1 MNLRTLLVFFGIL
14 KIYLFFF
21 YFLTLF
27 SLTSRDPW
35 DQFFLNFYLFPINF
49 RSFIATWK
57 KLGGCSFYK
66 CLIFALKKGFLLVFW
81 SFERRKL
88 AISRTVGR
96 RELGGAAFESSPQD
110 AF

>member
-1 MNLRTLLVFFGIL
+1 MTM
-14 KIYLFFF
+14 K
-21 YFLTLF
+21 
-27 SLTSRDPW
+27 DPGH
-35 DQFFLNFYLFPINF
+35 NFP
-49 RSFIATWK
+49 SGQG

-81 SFERRKL
+81 SFDRRKL

-96 RELGGAAFESSPQD
+96 RELGGAAFESSPRD